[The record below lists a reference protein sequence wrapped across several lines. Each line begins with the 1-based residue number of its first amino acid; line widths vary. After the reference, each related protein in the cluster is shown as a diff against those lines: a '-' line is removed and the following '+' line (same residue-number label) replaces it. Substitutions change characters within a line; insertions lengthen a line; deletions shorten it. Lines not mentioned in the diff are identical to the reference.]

1 MLVFQSCKHSVSS
14 HRALSLVLFGRD
26 GVDWVSLFLKGW
38 HGVRRLSPRHWAVMQ
53 GRLAVL
59 TIRSEQCAQ
68 GCPEEGLITME
79 QSKKANFRTSLPLT
93 SKCHHRWLGLQH
105 VDLGETNIYSPRR
118 AIMHS
123 AAMKIFVCVFWGLYI
138 LIKSFKHFLKKL
150 LRRVWLSPHLHITQA
165 SATFNSR
172 QILLQFYS
180 YPLLLLTPFIL
191 KQIPVFLSFI
201 CKYFSMCL

>member
-1 MLVFQSCKHSVSS
+1 MLVFQSCKHAVSS

-38 HGVRRLSPRHWAVMQ
+38 HGVRRLSPRQWAVMQ

-138 LIKSFKHFLKKL
+138 LIKSFKHFLKKIIEKSL
-150 LRRVWLSPHLHITQA
+150 IESSFTHHPRFSNFQLKTNLAPV
-165 SATFNSR
+165 
-172 QILLQFYS
+172 
-180 YPLLLLTPFIL
+180 LLLPTPPTHTLHFEAN
-191 KQIPVFLSFI
+191 PRLSI
-201 CKYFSMCL
+201 IHL